1 MRTIEVEGIGPVF
14 AQTLREKA
22 GINTIEQLLEAGA
35 TRKGRA
41 ELAEKTGIDP
51 KKILRWV
58 NMADLFRI
66 KGVAEEYSD
75 LLEAA
80 GVDTVKELR
89 QRNPDNLHAAI
100 LATNQD
106 RKLVRRVPS
115 LSMVTN
121 WVAQAKELPAKVEY

>member
-22 GINTIEQLLEAGA
+22 GITTIEQLLEAGA

-41 ELAEKTGIDP
+41 ELAEKSGIDP

-100 LATNQD
+100 LATNQE

-121 WVAQAKELPAKVEY
+121 WVAQAKDLPAKVEY